1 MNIRKWRRTVN
12 QGAALAISG
21 ALLSFAVCT
30 DSENFH
36 EFRLTAGPGLESGVQ
51 QLLDGD
57 DSGFELILDSVVAGL
72 FEILEPDSS

>member
-1 MNIRKWRRTVN
+1 MNIRKWRRSAN

-21 ALLSFAVCT
+21 ALLNFAVCT